1 MCPFSV
7 SVLTRTSGKQGYS
20 FLFCNCDEEN
30 FQWRNLLNAST
41 IYGILSLETH
51 YAEQTG
57 GQEQATRDSFAA
69 LLSLYRQAGSIV
81 D

>member
-7 SVLTRTSGKQGYS
+7 SVLTRTSGKRGYS
-20 FLFCNCDEEN
+20 FSFYNRGGED

-41 IYGILSLETH
+41 IYGMLSLETH

-57 GQEQATRDSFAA
+57 GREQATRASFAA
-69 LLSLYRQAGSIV
+69 LLGLCQQAGSIV